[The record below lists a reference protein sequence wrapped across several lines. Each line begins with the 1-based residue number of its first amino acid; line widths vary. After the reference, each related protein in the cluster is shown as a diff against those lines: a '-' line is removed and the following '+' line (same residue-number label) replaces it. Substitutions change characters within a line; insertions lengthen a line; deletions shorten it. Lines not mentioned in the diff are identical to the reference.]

1 MSTSSDRTAMRPR
14 GHRINRAVVVVGVV
28 MGLVYLAVGLASD
41 ELAGGLIGLG
51 VMLALV
57 AALAIGSRY
66 SDTIA
71 LLADDVH
78 EERHVHVHRRAALAT
93 LNILALVIIVAAVAD
108 VARGGNGAP
117 YTWLAAVGA
126 VTYVGAALT
135 FARRG

>member
-1 MSTSSDRTAMRPR
+1 MSTRSGRTAMRR
-14 GHRINRAVVVVGVV
+14 RSHRINGAVVAVGIV

-57 AALAIGSRY
+57 TALAIGSRY

-78 EERHVHVHRRAALAT
+78 EERHVHVHRRAALFT
-93 LNILALVIIVAAVAD
+93 LNILALVIVVAAVVD
-108 VARGGNGAP
+108 VARGGSGAP
-117 YTWLAAVGA
+117 YTWLAAFAG
-126 VTYVGAALT
+126 VTYVGAVLAL
-135 FARRG
+135 ARRT